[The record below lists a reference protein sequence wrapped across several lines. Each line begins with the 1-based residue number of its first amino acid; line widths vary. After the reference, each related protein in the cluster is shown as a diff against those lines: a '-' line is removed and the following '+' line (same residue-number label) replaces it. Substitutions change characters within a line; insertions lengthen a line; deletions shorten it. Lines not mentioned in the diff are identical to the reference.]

1 MSHTRFNQIGIGGNA
16 MPSDAFI
23 HSIEV
28 DLPIVAASTAQLTDF
43 TFPFR
48 AKVLD
53 VTINVLTGES
63 TGTTKVVSLGFDG
76 GSETVLAATVSIA
89 SAGLVSGTPQV
100 VASGETLTYRL
111 GSSNFAEFDA
121 TAIIHYIGID

>member
-1 MSHTRFNQIGIGGNA
+1 MSQTRFNQIGIGGNA

-23 HSIEV
+23 HSVEV
-28 DLPIVAASTAQLTDF
+28 ALPIVAASTSQLTNF

-53 VTINVLTGES
+53 VNINVNTAEA
-63 TGTTKVVSLGFDG
+63 TGTSKVVSLGFDG
-76 GSETVLAATVSIA
+76 GSETVLAATVSVA
-89 SAGLVSGTPQV
+89 STGLVSGSPQV
-100 VASGETLTYRL
+100 IASGETLTYRL
-111 GSSNFAEFDA
+111 GSSNFAELDA